1 MIEPDIKIIAV
12 DNDSSE
18 LTRIINTFNKLRISC
33 FPIEYNIGDEIER
46 KYSDIRIAFFDINL
60 GLGNPSDSDLCNI
73 VSSALKEIID
83 KNNGPYALIFWS
95 KHASKVNLIKE
106 YINEREKE
114 NIPSPLVV
122 ETIDKALVIDD
133 EKFLSEIKR
142 ILSNSTLEAMF
153 DYQEKVNKAAA
164 KTINSIF
171 SLIPNDT
178 DKWGEHENFEK
189 NFDLVFSK
197 MASNT
202 LGREL
207 AAKKPNLAI
216 QRTLFPVLLYN
227 IQKERLSNI
236 WKDKMKSLN
245 QREPLKFPNNFNVNI
260 LNSIYHIHHDNSLT
274 KDERGVVIEMKMNAK
289 CFNSIFGKKKSTFF
303 RDFFDFKKEKKG
315 QIKTD
320 PEIIIETFLNKIEPV
335 FIEISAACDYAQQ
348 NNRACKYLFGI
359 KFPIQPNVSLRKN
372 DYTFSTPIFETDR
385 VDFRIVFNFRFVFG
399 YSITNGILGQ
409 IKFKLSD
416 DLVNQ
421 IGNRYANYTSR
432 IGIVSHE

>member
-18 LTRIINTFNKLRISC
+18 LARIVNTFNKLRISC
-33 FPIEYNIGDEIER
+33 FPIEYNIGDEIEK

-73 VSSALKEIID
+73 VSSALKEVID

-95 KHASKVNLIKE
+95 KHVSKVNLIKE

-114 NIPSPLVV
+114 NIPSPLIV

-133 EKFLSEIKR
+133 EKFLAEIKR

-153 DYQEKVNKAAA
+153 DYQEKVKKAAS

-178 DKWGEHENFEK
+178 DKWGEHETFEK
-189 NFDLVFSK
+189 HFDLVFSK

-207 AAKKPNLAI
+207 ATKKPNLAI
-216 QRTLFPVLLYN
+216 QRTLFPILLYN
-227 IQKERLSNI
+227 IQKESLSNI
-236 WKDKMKSLN
+236 WKDKMKSLE
-245 QREPLKFPNNFNVNI
+245 QAGSLKFPENFNISI

-274 KDERGVVIEMKMNAK
+274 KDERGVILEMKMKAK
-289 CFNSIFGKKKSTFF
+289 CFNSIFGKRKSAFF
-303 RDFFDFKKEKKG
+303 RDFFDFKKENRRQTEK
-315 QIKTD
+315 
-320 PEIIIETFLNKIEPV
+320 ELEVIIETFLGKIEPV

-359 KFPIQPNVSLRKN
+359 KYPISPSAILRRN
-372 DYTFSTPIFETDR
+372 DYTFPTPIFETHSVR
-385 VDFRIVFNFRFVFG
+385 FQIVFNFRFVFG
-399 YSITNGILGQ
+399 FNITNGILGQ

-432 IGIVSHE
+432 IGIVSH

>member
-18 LTRIINTFNKLRISC
+18 LTRIVKTFNKLRISC
-33 FPIEYNIGDEIER
+33 FPIEYNIGDEIEE
-46 KYSDIRIAFFDINL
+46 KYSNVRIAFFDINL

-73 VSSALKEIID
+73 ISSALKEIID
-83 KNNGPYALIFWS
+83 RNNGPYALIFWS
-95 KHASKVNLIKE
+95 KHTAKVNLIKK

-114 NIPSPLVV
+114 NIPSPLIV

-133 EKFLSEIKR
+133 EKFLIEIKR

-153 DYQEKVNKAAA
+153 DYQEKVKKAAA

-178 DKWGEHENFEK
+178 DKWGEHEAFEK

-207 AAKKPNLAI
+207 AVKKPNLAI
-216 QRTLFPVLLYN
+216 QRTLFPILLYN
-227 IQKERLSNI
+227 IQKESLSNI
-236 WKDKMKSLN
+236 WEYKMKALKK
-245 QREPLKFPNNFNVNI
+245 EDVLKFPTNFNINI
-260 LNSIYHIHHDNSLT
+260 LNSIYHIHYDSSLT
-274 KDERGVVIEMKMNAK
+274 KDERGIIIKMNMNTK
-289 CFNSIFGKKKSTFF
+289 HFTSVFGKKKDSFF
-303 RDFFDFKKEKKG
+303 RDFFDFKKANKG
-315 QIKTD
+315 QTEEEFETMIK
-320 PEIIIETFLNKIEPV
+320 TFLNKIEPV
-335 FIEISAACDYAQQ
+335 FVEISAACDYAQQ

-359 KFPIQPNVSLRKN
+359 KYPISSNVTLRKS
-372 DYTFSTPIFETDR
+372 DYTFPTPIFAIEN
-385 VDFRIVFNFRFVFG
+385 VNFQIIFNFRFVFG
-399 YSITNGILGQ
+399 YSITNGVLGQ

-432 IGIVSHE
+432 IGIISH